1 MQQGFQPL
9 HIKDE
14 LICGLYDETLQT
26 DIIAKASHLIK
37 LEDVIKHAE
46 AYESAQ
52 RDQSTLHKSN
62 ESTIARTSIYQQC
75 KHQQLSNNPKLSEK
89 NKSTRPYPGCGSQTH
104 GQQGFND
111 RHLKY
116 PAWGKTCNNC
126 KIPNHLVSV
135 CHQKSSESASALIAL
150 LIIKACQTHTQHH
163 KSITPMK
170 YQQQSIQINQPTK
183 I

>member
-26 DIIAKASHLIK
+26 DILAKASHLIK

-62 ESTIARTSIYQQC
+62 ESTIARTSIYQQQ

-89 NKSTRPYPGCGSQTH
+89 INPHGHVQAVEAKLTVNKDSMTDT
-104 GQQGFND
+104 
-111 RHLKY
+111 
-116 PAWGKTCNNC
+116 
-126 KIPNHLVSV
+126 
-135 CHQKSSESASALIAL
+135 
-150 LIIKACQTHTQHH
+150 
-163 KSITPMK
+163 
-170 YQQQSIQINQPTK
+170 
-183 I
+183 